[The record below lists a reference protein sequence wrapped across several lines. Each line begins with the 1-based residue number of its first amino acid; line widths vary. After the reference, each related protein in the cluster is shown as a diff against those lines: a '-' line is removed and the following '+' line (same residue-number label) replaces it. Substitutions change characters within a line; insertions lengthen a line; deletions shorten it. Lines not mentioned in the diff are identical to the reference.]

1 VLCCECGQSASG
13 RGLIDD
19 NPSEYGI
26 AAGFVEADLRS
37 LPTLA
42 AQEWAYRKS
51 GAATWRFAQTTF
63 LQRIPEP
70 CGPQKP
76 LRIEICMTPG
86 ADSGFFLRLFQRTLF
101 GVLALCEAD
110 LPCCRFEVFGSVT
123 SAPSFVVRQN

>member
-70 CGPQKP
+70 RMVKN
-76 LRIEICMTPG
+76 LKRIEKAWFPV
-86 ADSGFFLRLFQRTLF
+86 S
-101 GVLALCEAD
+101 
-110 LPCCRFEVFGSVT
+110 
-123 SAPSFVVRQN
+123 